1 MQKKII
7 ALAIAAAISAPAF
20 ADNANVTIYG
30 KAILD
35 IESVSNDKSTLSRAT
50 RVQTNATR
58 LGVKG
63 SEDLGEGLKGW
74 YQYEV
79 EMDADGSG
87 NTASTT
93 TTTTVSGTTATSTSS
108 TTPTPSGL
116 GKSRNS
122 GVGIETG
129 FGTVMFGN
137 WDTPFK
143 VAHNKIEL
151 FDNTTV
157 FSATNL
163 IGRANG
169 DAGKNYNTRQANVL
183 QYWSPSLGG
192 VKINVSYSPDEAKS
206 TGDATTQGSNKS
218 LVSTSATF
226 DDHDLGIYVSVA
238 YENRADASVAATSDT
253 GTRLVARYTLGDFW
267 VGAAVEAIKV
277 NTTTA
282 YSYTQNNSEVSAQYK
297 LGASNLGLSY
307 VKAGDAAT
315 TAATTANGASQI
327 SLRYGYSLSKRTELF
342 AAYTSLK
349 NDTNGAYGFSAG
361 TKFGTNAGSTQS
373 AFGTGLIVS
382 F

>member
-20 ADNANVTIYG
+20 ADNANVTVYG

-35 IESVSNDKSTLSRAT
+35 IESVSNDKSTLSAAT

-58 LGVKG
+58 FGVKG

-74 YQYEV
+74 FQYEV

-87 NTASTT
+87 NTVSAKDSSTATAANAASTAT
-93 TTTTVSGTTATSTSS
+93 YTA
-108 TTPTPSGL
+108 TPSGL

-122 GVGIETG
+122 GVGIEAG
-129 FGTVMFGN
+129 FGTVMLGI

-151 FDNTTV
+151 FDNATV

-183 QYWSPSLGG
+183 QYWSPSLAG
-192 VKINVSYSPDEAKS
+192 VKVNVSYSPDEAKS
-206 TGDATTQGSNKS
+206 TGDANTQGSNKS
-218 LVSTSATF
+218 LVSAAATY
-226 DDHDLGIYVSVA
+226 DDHDSGIYVSA
-238 YENRADASVAATSDT
+238 GYESRADASVASTSDT

-267 VGAAVEAIKV
+267 VGAAFEAIKV
-277 NTTTA
+277 NTSA
-282 YSYTQNNSEVSAQYK
+282 SYSYTQNNSEVSAQYK
-297 LGASNLGLSY
+297 LGANNLGLSY

-315 TAATTANGASQI
+315 TAATTANGASQV
-327 SLRYGYSLSKRTELF
+327 SLRYGYGLSKRTELF

-361 TKFGTNAGSTQS
+361 TKFGTNSGSTQN